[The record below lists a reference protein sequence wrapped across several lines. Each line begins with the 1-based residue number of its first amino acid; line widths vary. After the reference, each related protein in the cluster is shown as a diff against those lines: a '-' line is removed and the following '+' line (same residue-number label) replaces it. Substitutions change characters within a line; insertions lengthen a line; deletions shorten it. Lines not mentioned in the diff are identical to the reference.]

1 MRPDVAPPWERP
13 GVVTRRFGDLT
24 IHALRSG
31 WVRCKEAHRTLSVPA
46 ALRLPAILLDPRWTE
61 WMPVT
66 VYAIEHP
73 DGVFLVDA
81 GQTAETSITDRL
93 ATDPGTRLFYRHFL
107 DLAFREEERID
118 QRLRS
123 VGLDVSDVRGVVLT
137 HMHAD
142 HGDGL
147 RALPSGLDVHIGAAD
162 SRGHQGAIAIAGDRA
177 RVRAVEHAGEPFGAM
192 PFSTPLTRDGR
203 VCAVPLPGHSPGHVG
218 VMVSLES
225 HHQAVDVS
233 PQAVNQPAE
242 LRGSKNLAMPKRLPS
257 RPPSNVRYALFA
269 GDAAFSLAQVAT
281 RTIAGICERPREART
296 TLEWVRAQLESSS
309 TMLMLSHEPAS
320 VDRLADGRA
329 ASLEPTD
336 KQRGASA

>member
-177 RVRAVEHAGEPFGAM
+177 RVRAGEHAGEPFAAM
-192 PFSTPLTRDGR
+192 RFSTSLTRDDR
-203 VCAVPLPGHSPGHVG
+203 VRAVPLPGHSPGHVG
-218 VMVSLES
+218 VVVSLES
-225 HHQAVDVS
+225 HHRSDGLYAN
-233 PQAVNQPAE
+233 ATWRRLEAR
-242 LRGSKNLAMPKRLPS
+242 LRRRCASLRALRPSAPS
-257 RPPSNVRYALFA
+257 RGCRRP
-269 GDAAFSLAQVAT
+269 GAAT
-281 RTIAGICERPREART
+281 
-296 TLEWVRAQLESSS
+296 
-309 TMLMLSHEPAS
+309 SHP
-320 VDRLADGRA
+320 
-329 ASLEPTD
+329 
-336 KQRGASA
+336 